1 MYNGLKIKELL
12 VERKLS
18 NKQLLDYI
26 GIVHNGSLA
35 SFLRGNPT
43 ARNLEKIADFFQV
56 PIDTFF
62 DRNGSFSVA
71 EYEPVTSEKMIAISE
86 HEKEVNSLKLL
97 LAEKERLIQVLMNQP
112 NNNNHPGTP
121 SGQEPYKK

>member
-43 ARNLEKIADFFQV
+43 AKNLEKIADFFQV
-56 PIDTFF
+56 SIDTFF
-62 DRNGSFSVA
+62 DRNGSYSVTDN
-71 EYEPVTSEKMIAISE
+71 EHVTSEKMIAFSE
-86 HEKEVNSLKLL
+86 HEKEISAMKLL
-97 LAEKERLIQVLMNQP
+97 LAEKERLIQVLMNQR

-121 SGQEPYKK
+121 SGQEP

>member
-43 ARNLEKIADFFQV
+43 AKNLEKIADFFQV
-56 PIDTFF
+56 SIDTFF
-62 DRNGSFSVA
+62 DRNGSYTVTDN
-71 EYEPVTSEKMIAISE
+71 EHVTSEKMIAFSE
-86 HEKEVNSLKLL
+86 HEKEISAMKLL
-97 LAEKERLIQVLMNQP
+97 LAEKERLIQVLMNQS

-121 SGQEPYKK
+121 SGQEP